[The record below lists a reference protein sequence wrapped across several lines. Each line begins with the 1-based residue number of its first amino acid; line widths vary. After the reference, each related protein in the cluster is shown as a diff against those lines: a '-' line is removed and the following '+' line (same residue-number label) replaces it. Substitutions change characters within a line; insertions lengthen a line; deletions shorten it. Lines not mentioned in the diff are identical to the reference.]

1 MNEMITSITS
11 LLKGRQ
17 LDLVTVDKFKIE
29 NDYSIQQSI
38 KSVLEV
44 DVNPKPTDSGI
55 SMKKRNWK

>member
-44 DVNPKPTDSGI
+44 DVNTKPTDSGI
-55 SMKKRNWK
+55 SIKKMNWK